1 MHRSWRFTA
10 SVNAGISLTRA
21 VGAEPLFN
29 KKQNKKASSEMY
41 LLSILA
47 AAAIAGWLIDRFAF
61 NGEFAKLVRDEARV
75 VLARRRRTATAGS
88 MRRGG
93 RA

>member
-1 MHRSWRFTA
+1 
-10 SVNAGISLTRA
+10 
-21 VGAEPLFN
+21 
-29 KKQNKKASSEMY
+29 MY